1 MTSTEHLN
9 ISFDEPL
16 GGGNSSL
23 SGWVRWL
30 RAGGQLDEWTD
41 NTWSDIQFASQILML
56 GEGERLLNLSCGWG
70 RHAIALAHYGVKVI
84 GLDSSADLL
93 DLARETS
100 SQAGVQVTWLQGGLD
115 EVILTEPVDAIV
127 QFNANLLERAESPA
141 EALFVLDQIHA
152 LLKDDGRFLFGST
165 DWDSSPPLQA
175 QSLSESSEATETN
188 RRYFDPESRIVDS
201 QTVIL
206 DRDGRRREY
215 WRRTWHPS
223 RAQMAALLL
232 QAGFEIEGQ
241 FNDFS
246 FLPYDPELHGLVWL
260 ARKA

>member
-9 ISFDEPL
+9 IPLDNPL
-16 GGGNSSL
+16 GRDSGSL

-41 NTWSDIQFASQILML
+41 NTWADIQFASQILML
-56 GEGERLLNLSCGWG
+56 GEGEKLLNLSCGWG
-70 RHAIALAHYGVKVI
+70 RHAIALAHYGVQVI

-100 SQAGVQVTWLQGGLD
+100 SLAGVQVTWLQGGLD
-115 EVILTEPVDAIV
+115 EVLLTEPVDAIV
-127 QFNANLLERAESPA
+127 QFNANLLERVESPA

-152 LLKDDGRFLFGST
+152 LLKGDGRFLFGST
-165 DWDSSPPLQA
+165 EWVASPPLQA
-175 QSLSESSEATETN
+175 QSLSETSEATETY
-188 RRYFDPESRIVDS
+188 RRFFDPESRVMDS

-206 DRDGRRREY
+206 GRDGRRREF

-223 RAQMAALLL
+223 SEQMAALLL

-246 FLPYDPELHGLVWL
+246 FLPYDPDLQGLVWL
-260 ARKA
+260 VRKV